1 MIIASSTESV
11 GELAALAPMGHPWP
25 GPAAVL
31 PLVTCTASSLTDF
44 DIACYPFVILN
55 IPKPAQEGCLV
66 KNDL

>member
-1 MIIASSTESV
+1 
-11 GELAALAPMGHPWP
+11 MGHPWP

-44 DIACYPFVILN
+44 DISCYPFVILN